1 MRRGLRFQRDSKDY
15 EPSVFR
21 QARRE
26 RRKRNPRRVDATHQA
41 YGTGVVS
48 GFPFST
54 TYVTTAVTAPVP

>member
-1 MRRGLRFQRDSKDY
+1 MRRGLRFRRDSKDY

-21 QARRE
+21 RARRE
-26 RRKRNPRRVDATHQA
+26 RGKRNPRRVDATHQA

-54 TYVTTAVTAPVP
+54 M